1 MTFLTSS
8 LVTLVSLSK
17 KKKKKIM
24 TLIKLK
30 IVLFTIGLVNLKN
43 INMSYNSVWL
53 GFKGTGTFVR
63 LTSLESHLVFFTG
76 SEKPFTCRKLL
87 LNVIINGIEGNK
99 IMLWYNCPFLLFL
112 NARPWELSGSARS
125 SMSSLL
131 CATGLPS
138 FPLHFPFVFIKANQR
153 AVLCVP
159 EKPGIKFVCKGDS
172 WSS

>member
-8 LVTLVSLSK
+8 LVTLVSLS

-63 LTSLESHLVFFTG
+63 LTSLESHLVFF
-76 SEKPFTCRKLL
+76 LL
-87 LNVIINGIEGNK
+87 VQK
-99 IMLWYNCPFLLFL
+99 
-112 NARPWELSGSARS
+112 S
-125 SMSSLL
+125 
-131 CATGLPS
+131 
-138 FPLHFPFVFIKANQR
+138 PLHVENYS
-153 AVLCVP
+153 LMLL
-159 EKPGIKFVCKGDS
+159 
-172 WSS
+172 